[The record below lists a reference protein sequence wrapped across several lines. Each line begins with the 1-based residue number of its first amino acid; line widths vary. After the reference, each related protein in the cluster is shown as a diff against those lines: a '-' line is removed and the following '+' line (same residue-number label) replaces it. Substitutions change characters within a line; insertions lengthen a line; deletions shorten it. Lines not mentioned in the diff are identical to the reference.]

1 MTLELSNVSITL
13 GGRQLVKGLDLKLAP
28 GEVVGLLGPLDIRGR
43 SITRPRRSQEP
54 GAPESEDPKTSPRP
68 SVRQERFVA

>member
-28 GEVVGLLGPLDIRGR
+28 GEVVGLLGPN
-43 SITRPRRSQEP
+43 
-54 GAPESEDPKTSPRP
+54 GAGKTTTFNLVIGLQLRCCCSAFRVGWP
-68 SVRQERFVA
+68 SLCRLER

>member
-28 GEVVGLLGPLDIRGR
+28 GEVVGLLGPN
-43 SITRPRRSQEP
+43 
-54 GAPESEDPKTSPRP
+54 GAGKTTTFNLGD
-68 SVRQERFVA
+68 RFALP

>member
-1 MTLELSNVSITL
+1 MLNSLVRVSRRV
-13 GGRQLVKGLDLKLAP
+13 GRAAEQLATEMQPAP
-28 GEVVGLLGPLDIRGR
+28 AWMLDIRGR

-68 SVRQERFVA
+68 SVQQERFVA

>member
-28 GEVVGLLGPLDIRGR
+28 GEVVGLLGFGGHQPTGPVLHGGR
-43 SITRPRRSQEP
+43 PDCAEW
-54 GAPESEDPKTSPRP
+54 
-68 SVRQERFVA
+68 